1 MTAWEEL
8 LIGAALLAVLAAL
21 VLAAW
26 GRWRTRRVMLRLE
39 RMLEE
44 AIRGTFTETSFDES
58 LFSAVE
64 TQLAHYL
71 AASAVSARNLQEEK
85 NKIKSLIADISHQT
99 KTPITNVLLYAQL
112 LGEQDL
118 PEESRAL
125 VTALEGQAE
134 KLQSL
139 IEALVKTSR
148 LETGIL
154 ELPPRPGLLGPMLED
169 AAAQFAPKT
178 AAKELTLRVIAP
190 EMRAVFDA
198 KWTEE
203 AVCNLL
209 CNGYEA
215 AVQAGREEPQVVL
228 RVRAERMWTVLEV
241 EDNGPGIPPER
252 QGKIFEPFVTSKNTN
267 YNWGMGLYYVRK
279 IVRSHLGRLR
289 LESRDGEGAR
299 FQIMLPLYDPRQKE

>member
-125 VTALEGQAE
+125 VTALEGRDELALLEASMLLE
-134 KLQSL
+134 K
-139 IEALVKTSR
+139 IPKE
-148 LETGIL
+148 
-154 ELPPRPGLLGPMLED
+154 ELPRLLD
-169 AAAQFAPKT
+169 Q
-178 AAKELTLRVIAP
+178 VIA
-190 EMRAVFDA
+190 A
-198 KWTEE
+198 
-203 AVCNLL
+203 L
-209 CNGYEA
+209 
-215 AVQAGREEPQVVL
+215 
-228 RVRAERMWTVLEV
+228 
-241 EDNGPGIPPER
+241 
-252 QGKIFEPFVTSKNTN
+252 
-267 YNWGMGLYYVRK
+267 
-279 IVRSHLGRLR
+279 
-289 LESRDGEGAR
+289 GAR
-299 FQIMLPLYDPRQKE
+299 LPQSEAPRRLLRAAELVQKLRGAAELNANPGQLSGWLCAAMFIKH

>member
-99 KTPITNVLLYAQL
+99 KTPITNVLLYAL
-112 LGEQDL
+112 SWG
-118 PEESRAL
+118 SRTCRRRA
-125 VTALEGQAE
+125 APWSRPWRGRRRSSSP
-134 KLQSL
+134 SL
-139 IEALVKTSR
+139 
-148 LETGIL
+148 
-154 ELPPRPGLLGPMLED
+154 RP
-169 AAAQFAPKT
+169 
-178 AAKELTLRVIAP
+178 
-190 EMRAVFDA
+190 
-198 KWTEE
+198 
-203 AVCNLL
+203 
-209 CNGYEA
+209 
-215 AVQAGREEPQVVL
+215 
-228 RVRAERMWTVLEV
+228 
-241 EDNGPGIPPER
+241 
-252 QGKIFEPFVTSKNTN
+252 S
-267 YNWGMGLYYVRK
+267 
-279 IVRSHLGRLR
+279 
-289 LESRDGEGAR
+289 
-299 FQIMLPLYDPRQKE
+299 

>member
-99 KTPITNVLLYAQL
+99 KTPITCRRRAA
-112 LGEQDL
+112 
-118 PEESRAL
+118 PWSRPWR
-125 VTALEGQAE
+125 GRRRSSSP
-134 KLQSL
+134 SL
-139 IEALVKTSR
+139 
-148 LETGIL
+148 
-154 ELPPRPGLLGPMLED
+154 RP
-169 AAAQFAPKT
+169 
-178 AAKELTLRVIAP
+178 
-190 EMRAVFDA
+190 
-198 KWTEE
+198 
-203 AVCNLL
+203 
-209 CNGYEA
+209 
-215 AVQAGREEPQVVL
+215 
-228 RVRAERMWTVLEV
+228 
-241 EDNGPGIPPER
+241 
-252 QGKIFEPFVTSKNTN
+252 S
-267 YNWGMGLYYVRK
+267 
-279 IVRSHLGRLR
+279 
-289 LESRDGEGAR
+289 
-299 FQIMLPLYDPRQKE
+299 

>member
-1 MTAWEEL
+1 MTAREEL

-154 ELPPRPGLLGPMLED
+154 ELHPRPPGAHAGGCCGPV
-169 AAAQFAPKT
+169 
-178 AAKELTLRVIAP
+178 R
-190 EMRAVFDA
+190 
-198 KWTEE
+198 
-203 AVCNLL
+203 
-209 CNGYEA
+209 
-215 AVQAGREEPQVVL
+215 PQ
-228 RVRAERMWTVLEV
+228 
-241 EDNGPGIPPER
+241 DG
-252 QGKIFEPFVTSKNTN
+252 
-267 YNWGMGLYYVRK
+267 
-279 IVRSHLGRLR
+279 
-289 LESRDGEGAR
+289 GEGADAAGDR
-299 FQIMLPLYDPRQKE
+299 AGDAGGL